1 MNKFTNFTYKHV
13 LVLGLA
19 KSGTAAAKVL
29 LQNNIKVRVNDYNT
43 TEDSDIV
50 EELKGQGAEVIVGSH
65 PISILENI
73 DVVVKNPGI
82 PYDNIIVSEAVNRNI
97 PIITEVE
104 LASLLAT
111 DHDIIG
117 ITGSNGKTT
126 TTTLV
131 AEMLKHS
138 GQKMKLAGN
147 IGVASI
153 EVAQHLEE
161 NEKLVLELSSFQL
174 LGIQT
179 FKPRV
184 AALLNLFEAHL
195 DYHGTIENYNRAKMN
210 IFKNQTESDFLI
222 YNADDPIVKE
232 VIKEAQ
238 STLIPFSSSTVQLD
252 GAYVLDGDI
261 YFKNEKVMSLS
272 EVVLVGE
279 HNIENILA
287 ALSISLLNGATK
299 EGIRHVLSTFSGVK
313 HRLQFVANIN
323 DRLFYNDSKA
333 TNILATQKALKSF
346 TQPTILLAGGL
357 DRGNS
362 FDSLL
367 PDLKHVKAMILFG
380 ETAPKLAELANE
392 ANIKTIV
399 SVKDVAEATNVAYE
413 VSEKGDVILLSP
425 ACASWDQYKTFEER
439 GDMFIRTVHIL
450 A

>member
-1 MNKFTNFTYKHV
+1 
-13 LVLGLA
+13 
-19 KSGTAAAKVL
+19 
-29 LQNNIKVRVNDYNT
+29 
-43 TEDSDIV
+43 
-50 EELKGQGAEVIVGSH
+50 
-65 PISILENI
+65 
-73 DVVVKNPGI
+73 
-82 PYDNIIVSEAVNRNI
+82 
-97 PIITEVE
+97 
-104 LASLLAT
+104 
-111 DHDIIG
+111 
-117 ITGSNGKTT
+117 
-126 TTTLV
+126 
-131 AEMLKHS
+131 
-138 GQKMKLAGN
+138 
-147 IGVASI
+147 
-153 EVAQHLEE
+153 
-161 NEKLVLELSSFQL
+161 
-174 LGIQT
+174 
-179 FKPRV
+179 
-184 AALLNLFEAHL
+184 
-195 DYHGTIENYNRAKMN
+195 
-210 IFKNQTESDFLI
+210 
-222 YNADDPIVKE
+222 
-232 VIKEAQ
+232 
-238 STLIPFSSSTVQLD
+238 
-252 GAYVLDGDI
+252 I

-287 ALSISLLNGATK
+287 AVSISILNGATK

-313 HRLQFVANIN
+313 HRLQFAANVN

-439 GDMFIRTVHIL
+439 GDMFIH
-450 A
+450 